1 MERAGS
7 LENLGR
13 ERRRQK
19 MRDQVLWRKE
29 GRIVA
34 LLAERLNIDTEKALD
49 ILYNSHTYKLLTNP
63 DSGLQ
68 LQSDEYILNDLLRE
82 IEK

>member
-7 LENLGR
+7 LEKLGR

-49 ILYNSHTYKLLTNP
+49 ILYNS
-63 DSGLQ
+63 
-68 LQSDEYILNDLLRE
+68 YIQAAY
-82 IEK
+82 

>member
-1 MERAGS
+1 
-7 LENLGR
+7 
-13 ERRRQK
+13 

-34 LLAERLNIDTEKALD
+34 LIADRLDIDTERALD
-49 ILYNSHTYKLLTNP
+49 IFYNSHTYALLTNP

-68 LQSDEYILNDLLRE
+68 LQSDEYILADLLRE
-82 IEK
+82 LEA

>member
-1 MERAGS
+1 
-7 LENLGR
+7 
-13 ERRRQK
+13 

-34 LLAERLNIDTEKALD
+34 LLAERLDIDTERALD
-49 ILYNSHTYKLLTNP
+49 ILYNSHTFALLANP

-68 LQSDEYILNDLLRE
+68 LQSDEYILNDLLQE
-82 IEK
+82 LDI